1 MSALDAAFLSLEAPH
16 APMHV
21 GWAARFAPRPDGSR
35 PTFDELRTHIAGRL
49 GRAPRYRQRLAGVPL
64 GLGDPV
70 WVDDP
75 QFDIT
80 DHVLRAGHGNF
91 QQLVDEVMSTP
102 LEHDRALW
110 ELWIADELDD
120 GGDIAVVGKAHHALV
135 DGLAAVELMALLL
148 DATPEPELGE
158 DDGWAPAARPG
169 GLELA

>member
-1 MSALDAAFLSLEAPH
+1 MIRINVSEPGLNHSTDDPVGPLVEANGSGRERLSALDAAFLSLEAPH

-80 DHVLRAGHGNF
+80 DHVLHAGHGNF

-110 ELWIADELDD
+110 ELWIADE
-120 GGDIAVVGKAHHALV
+120 
-135 DGLAAVELMALLL
+135 
-148 DATPEPELGE
+148 
-158 DDGWAPAARPG
+158 
-169 GLELA
+169 